1 MARLTDEVRGVIE
14 KSKGWAFAT
23 SDQTG
28 KPNVVSIAF
37 GKVLSD
43 SQIMLIDVFMD
54 KSLENISENPRV
66 ALSVWDMEA
75 LQGYQLK
82 GTAKVET
89 NGEAFNEAARMVKSM
104 MPQLKAKGVVIID
117 VDKIYITSPGP
128 DIGKEL
134 N

>member
-23 SDQTG
+23 TDQTG
-28 KPNVVSIAF
+28 NPNVVSIAF
-37 GKVLSD
+37 GKVLSE